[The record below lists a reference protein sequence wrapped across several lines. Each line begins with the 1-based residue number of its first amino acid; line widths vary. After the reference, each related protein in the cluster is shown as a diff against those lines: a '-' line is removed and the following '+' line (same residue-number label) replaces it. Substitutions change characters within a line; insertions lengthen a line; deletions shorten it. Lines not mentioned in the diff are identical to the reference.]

1 MKPDLAR
8 IRESKRAFRRELAE
22 RPIAEKLRM
31 LDVLRERAL
40 AIRRASQ
47 SGTAREAVVQETP
60 PSSEN
65 NTACGDAAA

>member
-8 IRESKRAFRRELAE
+8 IRESKQAFRRELAE

-40 AIRRASQ
+40 AIRRRSQ
-47 SGTAREAVVQETP
+47 SGTAREAVVQEAP
-60 PSSEN
+60 LPSDN
-65 NTACGDAAA
+65 H

>member
-8 IRESKRAFRRELAE
+8 IRESKQAFRRELAE

-40 AIRRASQ
+40 AIRGSQ
-47 SGTAREAVVQETP
+47 SGTAREAVVQEAPP
-60 PSSEN
+60 PSHN
-65 NTACGDAAA
+65 H

>member
-8 IRESKRAFRRELAE
+8 IRESKQAFRRELAE

-40 AIRRASQ
+40 AIRRGSQ
-47 SGTAREAVVQETP
+47 SGIASEAVVQEAPP
-60 PSSEN
+60 PSDN
-65 NTACGDAAA
+65 H

>member
-8 IRESKRAFRRELAE
+8 IRESKQAFRRELAE

-40 AIRRASQ
+40 AIRGSK
-47 SGTAREAVVQETP
+47 SGTAREAVVQEAPP
-60 PSSEN
+60 PSDN
-65 NTACGDAAA
+65 H